1 MIQQGA
7 QVVNSHIRG
16 PAIIG
21 ERTRIV
27 DSYIGPYTSVYF
39 DCEVVGTEL
48 EHSIVLE
55 ESKLI
60 DLPRV
65 IDSLVGKQV
74 VVTRA
79 AARPVALRL
88 MLGDHSRVEVT

>member
-1 MIQQGA
+1 M
-7 QVVNSHIRG
+7 
-16 PAIIG
+16 
-21 ERTRIV
+21 
-27 DSYIGPYTSVYF
+27 
-39 DCEVVGTEL
+39 
-48 EHSIVLE
+48 LE